1 MGDALDA
8 SEQSMFN
15 FDTSAV
21 YTAFM
26 QTIVDNQGP
35 NGDVPTVVPN
45 GVPRNDSCNDIA
57 WTSVFPQLTN
67 MMHSYHGDT
76 RLIQRHWQALVN
88 YQENLIHVASSDSGL
103 AQCDKY
109 KDWLCGTAQ
118 SCCSGEPQGS
128 SCDVGPEMGGFNY
141 ILGLQAMSQ
150 MANAI
155 GNTTLGTRYSSL
167 ADEARHTFH
176 SDFYNPAMHAYV
188 SRPNAR
194 THSR

>member
-1 MGDALDA
+1 
-8 SEQSMFN
+8 
-15 FDTSAV
+15 
-21 YTAFM
+21 
-26 QTIVDNQGP
+26 
-35 NGDVPTVVPN
+35 
-45 GVPRNDSCNDIA
+45 
-57 WTSVFPQLTN
+57 

-88 YQENLIHVASSDSGL
+88 YQENLIHVASSDGGL

-176 SDFYNPAMHAYV
+176 TDFYNPAMHAYV
-188 SRPNAR
+188 SRSNAR
-194 THSR
+194 THLRKHSA